1 MASIE
6 PACGKVDGG
15 WRCTVTVSDDA
26 STSTHEVTV
35 SEDDAVR
42 LATATDERDVE
53 RLLYETFDFLLE
65 REPKESILSSFDL
78 SVVSRYF
85 PEYEHEI
92 QSRLAP

>member
-35 SEDDAVR
+35 SDDDAVR
-42 LATATDERDVE
+42 LAAATDEGGIE

-65 REPKESILSSFDL
+65 REPKESILSTFDV
-78 SVVSRYF
+78 SVIGGYF
-85 PEYEHEI
+85 PEFERVI
-92 QSRLAP
+92 SRGA